1 MSFYDRCILP
11 HLLHFAMGQAQLRP
25 LRQRVIGAASGDVLE
40 IGLGSGLNLPL
51 YGPDVRAVIGVEPS
65 GELLA
70 MARQQAKR
78 AKVPVELLEASAEA
92 LPLEANSIDTA
103 VTTWTL
109 CTIPDAIQA
118 LREVRRVL
126 KPGGVLLFVE
136 HGRAPEPNVALWQDR
151 LDPVWRRIAGG
162 CHLNRQIDHLITDA
176 GFRIET
182 LRNER
187 VAGPSTHNFLY
198 EGQARPHE

>member
-1 MSFYDRCILP
+1 MNFYDRRVLP

-25 LRQRVIGAASGDVLE
+25 FRQRVIGAASGEVLE
-40 IGLGSGLNLPL
+40 IGLGSGLNLPF
-51 YGPDVRAVIGVEPS
+51 YGPDARSVIGVEPS

-78 AKVPVELLEASAEA
+78 AKVPVELLQASAEA
-92 LPLEANSIDTA
+92 LPLEATSIDTA

-126 KPGGVLLFVE
+126 KPNGVLLFIE
-136 HGRAPEPNVALWQDR
+136 HGRAPEPNVARWQDR
-151 LDPVWRRIAGG
+151 LDRPWSRIAGG
-162 CHLNRQIDHLITDA
+162 CHLNRSINHLITEA

-182 LRNER
+182 LRHER
-187 VAGPSTHNFLY
+187 VTGPPTHNFLY
-198 EGQARPHE
+198 EGQARPR

>member
-1 MSFYDRCILP
+1 MNFYDRRVLP
-11 HLLHFAMGQAQLRP
+11 HLLHFVMGQAQLRP
-25 LRQRVIGAASGDVLE
+25 FRQRVIGAASGEVLE

-51 YGPDVRAVIGVEPS
+51 YGVDVRSVIGVEPS
-65 GELLA
+65 AKLLA
-70 MARQQAKR
+70 MAEQQAKR
-78 AKVPVELLEASAEA
+78 AKIPVELLEASAEA

-109 CTIPDAIQA
+109 CTIPDAARA

-136 HGRAPEPNVALWQDR
+136 HGRAPEASVARWQDR
-151 LDPVWRRIAGG
+151 LDQPWSRIAGG
-162 CHLNRQIDHLITDA
+162 CHLNRHIDRLITDA

-182 LRNER
+182 LRHER
-187 VAGPSTHNFLY
+187 VTGPPTHNFLY
-198 EGQARPHE
+198 EGQARPQ